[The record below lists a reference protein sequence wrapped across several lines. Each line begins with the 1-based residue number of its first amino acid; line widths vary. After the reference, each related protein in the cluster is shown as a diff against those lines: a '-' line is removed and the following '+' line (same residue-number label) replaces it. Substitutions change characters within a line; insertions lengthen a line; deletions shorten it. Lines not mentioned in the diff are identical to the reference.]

1 MYFPDC
7 LWEKLGMHEMPS
19 LPSYPTDLND
29 LEWAVVDKILGG
41 PPKLGRPPRF
51 ERRAVLGA
59 VFYMVRTGGS
69 WRLLP
74 HDLPPW
80 RIVYYYF
87 ALWRAAGLFEKLHDA
102 LRAAARLQSGK
113 KKPRRPRS
121 WIAKACARL
130 AGAECAVTM
139 RARRSWDANAICW
152 WIPMA

>member
-1 MYFPDC
+1 M
-7 LWEKLGMHEMPS
+7 LEMPS
-19 LPSYPTDLND
+19 LPSYPTDLNA

-59 VFYMVRTGGS
+59 IFYMVRTGGS

-102 LRAAARLQSGK
+102 LREAARIKSGK

-121 WIAKACARL
+121 WIARACARL
-130 AGAECAVTM
+130 AGAECAATM
-139 RARRSWDANAICW
+139 RARRSWDANVICW

>member
-1 MYFPDC
+1 MYFSDG
-7 LWEKLGMHEMPS
+7 LWEKLGMHERPS

-29 LEWAVVDKILGG
+29 LEWAVVDEILGG

-51 ERRAVLGA
+51 ARRAVLGA
-59 VFYMVRTGGS
+59 IFYMVRTGGS

-102 LRAAARLQSGK
+102 LRDAARIKSGK

-121 WIAKACARL
+121 WTARACARL
-130 AGAECAVTM
+130 AGAECAAMM

>member
-1 MYFPDC
+1 
-7 LWEKLGMHEMPS
+7 MHEMPS

-51 ERRAVLGA
+51 DRRAVLGA
-59 VFYMVRTGGS
+59 IFYMVRTGGS

-87 ALWRAAGLFEKLHDA
+87 ATWRAAGLFEKLHDA
-102 LRAAARLQSGK
+102 LREAARQQSGK

-121 WIAKACARL
+121 WIARACAQL
-130 AGAECAVTM
+130 AKEESAVMM
-139 RARRSWDANAICW
+139 RARRSWDANVISW
-152 WIPMA
+152 WIPMG

>member
-1 MYFPDC
+1 MIEPDR
-7 LWEKLGMHEMPS
+7 LTSAWRG
-19 LPSYPTDLND
+19 
-29 LEWAVVDKILGG
+29 
-41 PPKLGRPPRF
+41 PRF

-59 VFYMVRTGGS
+59 IFYMVRTGGS

-102 LRAAARLQSGK
+102 LRDAARIKSG

-121 WIAKACARL
+121 TDSQSMRTTKPGCSARL
-130 AGAECAVTM
+130 
-139 RARRSWDANAICW
+139 
-152 WIPMA
+152 P